1 MAEFL
6 RLPRMSDTME
16 EGVIASIAIK
26 VGDTLNPGDLIGEVE
41 TFGEK
46 SIHRGKLFQVIF
58 SDKTGFLTLTWFN
71 GVRFIKNLF
80 KVGDRYAIHG
90 KIDWYNGPSIT
101 HPEFDKIN
109 LDDDPISTGVV
120 VPLYP

>member
-41 TFGEK
+41 TDKAAMDWE
-46 SIHRGKLFQVIF
+46 
-58 SDKTGFLTLTWFN
+58 SDQE
-71 GVRFIKNLF
+71 V
-80 KVGDRYAIHG
+80 
-90 KIDWYNGPSIT
+90 
-101 HPEFDKIN
+101 
-109 LDDDPISTGVV
+109 
-120 VPLYP
+120 